1 MTHENTTTP
10 KIKKYFENKPGFR
23 VTSGIVLTDGELK
36 NHTTDYSVYTDE
48 YQGIAWYKNGLQR
61 LVVNGCS
68 YETVGVGQNG
78 EQKNDQYAKIICAA
92 QGNILIEAQDGDIIF
107 KGRNVRTFATDEL
120 TLVSDDKMKIDCSI
134 LHLTGTNTNIL
145 GTQRLS
151 MAANFVETEGGA
163 SVESGTNTDAIKCG
177 FLGMI
182 MKGITRFKK
191 FLA

>member
-1 MTHENTTTP
+1 MNIH
-10 KIKKYFENKPGFR
+10 
-23 VTSGIVLTDGELK
+23 
-36 NHTTDYSVYTDE
+36 
-48 YQGIAWYKNGLQR
+48 LQ
-61 LVVNGCS
+61 LIFVNRFC
-68 YETVGVGQNG
+68 T
-78 EQKNDQYAKIICAA
+78 KLC
-92 QGNILIEAQDGDIIF
+92 LDIIF

-163 SVESGTNTDAIKCG
+163 SVESGTNTDAIKGG